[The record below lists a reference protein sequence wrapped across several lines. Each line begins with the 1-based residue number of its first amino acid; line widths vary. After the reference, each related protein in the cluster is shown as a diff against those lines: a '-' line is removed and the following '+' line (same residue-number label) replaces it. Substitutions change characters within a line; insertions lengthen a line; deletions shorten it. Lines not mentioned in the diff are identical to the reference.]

1 MIKIENVS
9 FKYKNSDNKIL
20 DNLSFEVKDGEI
32 VAIVGQNGSGK
43 STIGK
48 LISGIIKLKQ
58 GNITIDDLEIKDNN
72 VKDKVGIVFQNP
84 ENQIIFNNIYY
95 ELAFSLKGLEKTEIK
110 NRIKTSLEQVGMLE
124 YENNN
129 LYSLSLGQKQRI
141 MIAEVLS
148 KKPKYIVLDEPTTM
162 IDSIGKENIYKIIE
176 NLKKEGYTIIC
187 ITNLADEI
195 LIADR
200 TLILKNGKI
209 VDEIKKEDLINKSYL
224 LKENG
229 IKQPILLEILNKLK
243 ENKIILDMKNFTIN
257 EFISELKGQIKNE
270 KCN

>member
-1 MIKIENVS
+1 M
-9 FKYKNSDNKIL
+9 
-20 DNLSFEVKDGEI
+20 
-32 VAIVGQNGSGK
+32 
-43 STIGK
+43 
-48 LISGIIKLKQ
+48 
-58 GNITIDDLEIKDNN
+58 
-72 VKDKVGIVFQNP
+72 
-84 ENQIIFNNIYY
+84 
-95 ELAFSLKGLEKTEIK
+95 
-110 NRIKTSLEQVGMLE
+110 
-124 YENNN
+124 
-129 LYSLSLGQKQRI
+129 
-141 MIAEVLS
+141 
-148 KKPKYIVLDEPTTM
+148 
-162 IDSIGKENIYKIIE
+162 
-176 NLKKEGYTIIC
+176 
-187 ITNLADEI
+187 ADEI

>member
-1 MIKIENVS
+1 MKKQKLKI
-9 FKYKNSDNKIL
+9 IL
-20 DNLSFEVKDGEI
+20 D
-32 VAIVGQNGSGK
+32 
-43 STIGK
+43 
-48 LISGIIKLKQ
+48 
-58 GNITIDDLEIKDNN
+58 
-72 VKDKVGIVFQNP
+72 DK
-84 ENQIIFNNIYY
+84 
-95 ELAFSLKGLEKTEIK
+95 
-110 NRIKTSLEQVGMLE
+110 

>member
-1 MIKIENVS
+1 M
-9 FKYKNSDNKIL
+9 
-20 DNLSFEVKDGEI
+20 
-32 VAIVGQNGSGK
+32 
-43 STIGK
+43 
-48 LISGIIKLKQ
+48 
-58 GNITIDDLEIKDNN
+58 
-72 VKDKVGIVFQNP
+72 
-84 ENQIIFNNIYY
+84 
-95 ELAFSLKGLEKTEIK
+95 
-110 NRIKTSLEQVGMLE
+110 GMLE

>member
-1 MIKIENVS
+1 
-9 FKYKNSDNKIL
+9 
-20 DNLSFEVKDGEI
+20 
-32 VAIVGQNGSGK
+32 
-43 STIGK
+43 
-48 LISGIIKLKQ
+48 
-58 GNITIDDLEIKDNN
+58 
-72 VKDKVGIVFQNP
+72 
-84 ENQIIFNNIYY
+84 
-95 ELAFSLKGLEKTEIK
+95 
-110 NRIKTSLEQVGMLE
+110 
-124 YENNN
+124 
-129 LYSLSLGQKQRI
+129 

-176 NLKKEGYTIIC
+176 NLKKEGDTIIC

>member
-1 MIKIENVS
+1 
-9 FKYKNSDNKIL
+9 
-20 DNLSFEVKDGEI
+20 
-32 VAIVGQNGSGK
+32 
-43 STIGK
+43 
-48 LISGIIKLKQ
+48 
-58 GNITIDDLEIKDNN
+58 
-72 VKDKVGIVFQNP
+72 
-84 ENQIIFNNIYY
+84 
-95 ELAFSLKGLEKTEIK
+95 
-110 NRIKTSLEQVGMLE
+110 MLE

-141 MIAEVLS
+141 IIAEVLS
-148 KKPKYIVLDEPTTM
+148 KKPKYIVLDEPATM

-209 VDEIKKEDLINKSYL
+209 VNEIKKEDLINKSYL